1 MTLGGGV
8 QLFAIQFRLAKS
20 GSSKKIGRGVL
31 HLVPFF
37 VGFLAAQTIVG
48 RKINHRDAR
57 VEKTRGGFHGNR
69 MRRGKE
75 NHIAVKQLGVVVA
88 RESQISY
95 AGKRWIHACKGCAF
109 IGIGSDDAQIEFR
122 VSQHD
127 AHQLCSC
134 IPGCAYDTDLQHF
147 AEPSFDL
154 IAQRGC
160 PREFF

>member
-1 MTLGGGV
+1 M
-8 QLFAIQFRLAKS
+8 
-20 GSSKKIGRGVL
+20 L

-48 RKINHRDAR
+48 RKINHRDTG
-57 VEKTRGGFHGNR
+57 VEKTRGGFHSNR
-69 MRRGKE
+69 VRRSE
-75 NHIAVKQLGVVVA
+75 EDHVAVKQLGIVVTRENQIGCA
-88 RESQISY
+88 RKSGIY
-95 AGKRWIHACKGCAF
+95 ACKGCAF

-160 PREFF
+160 PARVLLMKHPVLQVSLGYSNSSS